1 MSATTTHW
9 LVIGQRVLGN
19 HEGLWEFCRACEDL
33 LGEGGMVIAEYA
45 LGNCIE
51 PWNAFF
57 QKEFDRKKWSRGRL
71 FGAHGEIQWRTYGHW
86 VRAAVLVDSSDEEQS
101 QATADQLRGQ
111 NVEGVMAWELQATTS
126 RLFLQTNDEEYTE
139 AAVRSYGDEAEP
151 AQFVRYCGVTTKAD
165 SA

>member
-71 FGAHGEIQWRTYGHW
+71 FGARFSGGLTGIGCGRLCWLTAQMRSR
-86 VRAAVLVDSSDEEQS
+86 VRRRQ
-101 QATADQLRGQ
+101 
-111 NVEGVMAWELQATTS
+111 TS
-126 RLFLQTNDEEYTE
+126 YAGRMWK
-139 AAVRSYGDEAEP
+139 V
-151 AQFVRYCGVTTKAD
+151 
-165 SA
+165 